1 MNKYIIFEQDYLTYD
16 FEININQ
23 KMKRALF
30 LLIPTIIILFMFL
43 SCSQDT
49 QKVTYDIPQALQSNQ
64 EAVSIIEEM
73 ATNVQ
78 KINEGMAASIKASLK
93 IKNTANQDKSATE
106 IGKMIS
112 VWRMTSTVTDVSKMT
127 KANKNMKILQARAIL
142 LKQKLAPEQVSAL
155 ETTLAHIK
163 AQVGNI
169 NPETL
174 GLSDDALAK
183 LQKDGQLDINV
194 QVGDAET
201 LANQELYT
209 EDDSNT
215 PGWVVDVSIFLSA
228 ALFTILK
235 FAPLII
241 FIIFIV
247 KMVKR
252 LKNGDKRF
260 TNNYKRDSLDEY
272 DQYKS

>member
-1 MNKYIIFEQDYLTYD
+1 
-16 FEININQ
+16 
-23 KMKRALF
+23 MKSHK
-30 LLIPTIIILFMFL
+30 LLNAITTAIMLLLYL

-64 EAVSIIEEM
+64 EAVTIIEEM
-73 ATNVQ
+73 ASNVQ
-78 KINEGMAASIKASLK
+78 KINEGMVASIRTTLK
-93 IKNTANQDKSATE
+93 VKNTADQGESITE

-112 VWRMTSTVTDVSKMT
+112 VWRMTNTVTDISKMT
-127 KANKNMKILQARAIL
+127 KANKNVKILQARAIL
-142 LKQKLAPEQVSAL
+142 LKEKLAPEQVCAL
-155 ETTLAHIK
+155 DTALAHIK

-174 GLSDDALAK
+174 GLSDEALAK
-183 LQKDGQLDINV
+183 LQKDEQLDINV

-201 LANQELYT
+201 LANQEL
-209 EDDSNT
+209 S
-215 PGWVVDVSIFLSA
+215 GWVVDISIFLSA

-247 KMVKR
+247 KIVKNF
-252 LKNGDKRF
+252 KNGNKYSA
-260 TNNYKRDSLDEY
+260 NGYKRDSLDEY